1 MMVGQLDKHTERKE
15 PYPVPHTAQRT
26 WCEMNRGLNVETEAI
41 KMWKE
46 TEKYFHNFGVG
57 EDFLRQKALL

>member
-15 PYPVPHTAQRT
+15 PYTVQRT
-26 WCEMNRGLNVETEAI
+26 WYEMNRRLNVETKPV

-57 EDFLRQKALL
+57 EDFF